1 MQQHRSGSRVLFCD
15 PPGHSDVESLC
26 GFGSEVIQENDYV
39 FLHDQEPIHL
49 DLHKSLF
56 DSVIIQNKSKRHVI
70 VSELG
75 ENADQ
80 LHSNA

>member
-1 MQQHRSGSRVLFCD
+1 MGKY
-15 PPGHSDVESLC
+15 DVIETA
-26 GFGSEVIQENDYV
+26 YV
-39 FLHDQEPIHL
+39 FAHDQEPIHL